1 MNKKIKL
8 SGYIKP
14 YAVAAILAPLTM
26 MVEVV
31 MDLLQPALMAD
42 IINIG
47 ILDEKMDVILWTSL
61 KMLIFAVIGMVGG
74 MSCTYFSSKVSQNFG
89 ADLRSDLFKK
99 VQTFSF
105 AETDKFSTGSLVTR
119 LTNDVTQ
126 LQNLLMM
133 ALRILIRTPLMCI
146 GGIVM
151 ALSMNIKFGLILVV
165 SMPIML
171 TIMILITKFGSPLFS
186 KMQKFVDKL
195 NAVTQENLTGVRVVK
210 AYVRE
215 ENEIEKFSSV
225 NDDLTK
231 TTLKVM
237 RMMALLSPLM
247 MLFMNG
253 SVVAVIY
260 IGGLQVEA
268 KAIQVGQVT
277 SVVTY
282 MTQILMSMM
291 MISMLFMM
299 LSRAKASYDR
309 VKEVMATEPSVK
321 DKEDCVSSFLPAKGS
336 SVVFEN
342 VSFKYPLAMGDPVL
356 RDINI
361 DIKPGQ
367 TVAILGS
374 TGSGKSS
381 LVNLIPRFY
390 DVSSGRIL
398 VDGIDVKDYKSG
410 TLREKIGMVLQK
422 AVLFSGSIAENIR
435 WGNPSASDDEVYAAA
450 KTAQA
455 DDFVKAFPDG
465 YDTEL
470 GQGGLTLSG
479 GQKQRLC
486 IARALLKKPQILIMD
501 DSTSALDMGTEAR
514 LKKALKT
521 DMKDMTVILI
531 AQRISSVMAADKIIV
546 MDGGK
551 ISAEGTHEE
560 LMQSS
565 DIYKDIY
572 SSQIGQG
579 GAFDD

>member
-1 MNKKIKL
+1 
-8 SGYIKP
+8 
-14 YAVAAILAPLTM
+14 M
-26 MVEVV
+26 M
-31 MDLLQPALMAD
+31 
-42 IINIG
+42 
-47 ILDEKMDVILWTSL
+47 
-61 KMLIFAVIGMVGG
+61 
-74 MSCTYFSSKVSQNFG
+74 
-89 ADLRSDLFKK
+89 
-99 VQTFSF
+99 
-105 AETDKFSTGSLVTR
+105 
-119 LTNDVTQ
+119 
-126 LQNLLMM
+126 
-133 ALRILIRTPLMCI
+133 
-146 GGIVM
+146 
-151 ALSMNIKFGLILVV
+151 
-165 SMPIML
+165 
-171 TIMILITKFGSPLFS
+171 
-186 KMQKFVDKL
+186 
-195 NAVTQENLTGVRVVK
+195 
-210 AYVRE
+210 
-215 ENEIEKFSSV
+215 
-225 NDDLTK
+225 
-231 TTLKVM
+231 
-237 RMMALLSPLM
+237 
-247 MLFMNG
+247 
-253 SVVAVIY
+253 
-260 IGGLQVEA
+260 
-268 KAIQVGQVT
+268 
-277 SVVTY
+277 
-282 MTQILMSMM
+282 
-291 MISMLFMM
+291 SMLFMM